1 MCIFRWLVSSL
12 VGFFVGWFVSLL
24 VSLVGWCRLEMV
36 RKERASNMNAAW
48 HARTDLERPENSGV
62 SRDHTETSEQGKE
75 EEDEEKKEEEEEWL
89 RSVDRG
95 LMT

>member
-1 MCIFRWLVSSL
+1 
-12 VGFFVGWFVSLL
+12 
-24 VSLVGWCRLEMV
+24 MV

-75 EEDEEKKEEEEEWL
+75 EEDEEKKEEKEEEEWL

>member
-1 MCIFRWLVSSL
+1 MVVCLYLSL

-75 EEDEEKKEEEEEWL
+75 EEDEEKKEEEEEEEWL

>member
-1 MCIFRWLVSSL
+1 VVVGFVSSL
-12 VGFFVGWFVSLL
+12 VSLL
-24 VSLVGWCRLEMV
+24 VVGGWVGGWCRLEMV
-36 RKERASNMNAAW
+36 RKERADNVNAAW
-48 HARTDLERPENSGV
+48 HARTDLERSENSGV

-75 EEDEEKKEEEEEWL
+75 EEDEEKNEGGEEEEEWL